1 MGARHGDPP
10 RELITGGC
18 GGLQRGIVGKVLPQP
33 EAETTLV
40 ARCDYVIGK
49 RSVTLASEDEFQP
62 PSPTLGLFHRADSS
76 LQL

>member
-40 ARCDYVIGK
+40 ARCD
-49 RSVTLASEDEFQP
+49 
-62 PSPTLGLFHRADSS
+62 
-76 LQL
+76 